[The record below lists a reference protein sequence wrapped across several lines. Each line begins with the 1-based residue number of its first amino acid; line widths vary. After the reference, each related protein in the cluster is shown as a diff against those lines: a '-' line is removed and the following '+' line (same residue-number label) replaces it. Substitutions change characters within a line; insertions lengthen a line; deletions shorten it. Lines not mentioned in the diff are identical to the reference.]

1 MIGQAYFVG
10 KSNTANL
17 RSKVEGSIFD
27 AVITITKDKRL
38 GGMVAVNFQYSEDSS
53 DIAFSI
59 PLLPLHGYEVTRE
72 NWFHLLDHERR
83 GEALYRTPK
92 DPFVIDLCKAS
103 GFRIDYFSRYMY
115 IDVIGDP
122 YNYGVIVDRGEEFT
136 IPKGAA
142 PRTTPFVTP
151 GGVSCSVWFNDRG
164 VELMPIYRG
173 PFIDV
178 KPTSDTYR
186 WTFDRPLTPKQILEI
201 MVTGK
206 RDFEIK
212 PGKYAKRPE
221 DNLTWKGFG
230 PFHYLQSDDGLFKIA
245 TQKGAMFLATEAVY
259 QKIDGVASSK
269 KDHDIRTQSFL
280 TNWRDCAVADMPQIA
295 VLRLCAD
302 LLDVT
307 N

>member
-38 GGMVAVNFQYSEDSS
+38 GGMVAVNFQYSEDPS

-59 PLLPLHGYEVTRE
+59 PLLPLNGYEVTRE
-72 NWFHLLDHERR
+72 NWFHLLEHERR

-92 DPFVIDLCKAS
+92 DPFVIDACRAS
-103 GFRIDYFSRYMY
+103 GFRIDHFGRYMY
-115 IDVIGDP
+115 IDVIGTI
-122 YNYGVIVDRGEEFT
+122 YNYGVIVDRGEEFEAL
-136 IPKGAA
+136 KGAA
-142 PRTTPFVTP
+142 PRMTPFVMPKDIT
-151 GGVSCSVWFNDRG
+151 CSIWFNDSSVTVR
-164 VELMPIYRG
+164 PIDWSHA
-173 PFIDV
+173 IV
-178 KPTSDTYR
+178 
-186 WTFDRPLTPKQILEI
+186 DRPSPQSYHLTFNKVLTPRQILEI

-206 RDFEIK
+206 RDFEVK
-212 PGKYAKRPE
+212 PGEYSKHK
-221 DNLTWKGFG
+221 DDTLVWKEFG
-230 PFHYLQSDDGLFKIA
+230 PFRYLQSSDGLFKIA

-259 QKIDGVASSK
+259 QKIDEVATSK
-269 KDHDIRTQSFL
+269 RDRDLRVSNFLKD
-280 TNWRDCAVADMPQIA
+280 WRMAAQADKPQLE
-295 VLRLCAD
+295 VLRLCVD